1 MMSGLFGTVRAF
13 FLGFAMLSRSS
24 AMGTLRTYRTHIVA
38 SLMLAVYY
46 ATMSYYFFHHG
57 KVVPKEQT
65 SDWMMVVFQCAL
77 LTVFY
82 MGFRQLA
89 IFLFREDVQR
99 AFSRFVAKVMYWL
112 NFAWDMLVFGYRI
125 ALTVMGAVARATGV
139 FLMAAYRH
147 GYRFTR
153 ATLRLSRRLLIHAG
167 LLTGAILVVGLAV
180 SMETFKDVRAWARLR
195 LRGMKRFADTCVE
208 VGQSARM

>member
-1 MMSGLFGTVRAF
+1 MSGLFGTVRAF
-13 FLGFAMLSRSS
+13 FLGFAMLSRNS
-24 AMGTLRTYRTHIVA
+24 AMDTLRTYRTHILA

-46 ATMSYYFFHHG
+46 VTMSYYFFHHG

-65 SDWMMVVFQCAL
+65 SDWMTVVFQYAL
-77 LTVFY
+77 VPVLY

-99 AFSRFVAKVMYWL
+99 AFSRYVATAKYWL
-112 NFAWDMLVFGYRI
+112 LVAWDMLVAGYRI
-125 ALTVMGAVARATGV
+125 AATVTGIVIHAIGV
-139 FLMAAYRH
+139 FLLAVYRVVRRFILAA
-147 GYRFTR
+147 
-153 ATLRLSRRLLIHAG
+153 LRLSQRLLIHASFF
-167 LLTGAILVVGLAV
+167 TGAALVIGLAV
-180 SMETFKDVRAWARLR
+180 SMEAFKNARAWTRMR